1 MTLQAELD
9 FAEETWADARF
20 AKSGITGE
28 ASHARAPAPQTLPEA
43 PQLAPAPDAAREGD
57 AKPKRQRYGRGLRR
71 ALLGGAAA
79 IGLLAAAY
87 VYWDY
92 TSHFQSTDDA
102 FIASRQFAI
111 APKVAGY
118 ITAVPVTDDQHVAPG
133 DVIARIDD
141 RDYQAALAQADG
153 QVDAAEAGIANIDAQ
168 LKVQQAQIAAN
179 QAGVNQVEANLVF
192 ARQQAERAQALLD
205 KGAGSLQTAQ
215 QNESQLRAQEASLNT
230 ARATL
235 NVGQRQVEA
244 LKAQRA
250 TALATLAQAKA
261 QREQAALNL
270 ANTVIR
276 AAQPGRVVKLS
287 GAVGEFVQA
296 GTSIAM
302 FVPDETW
309 VVANFKESQLDAMRP
324 GEASTLSI
332 DAYPERTLHG
342 HVASIQP
349 GSGTAFSL
357 LPTENATGNYVKVV
371 QRVPVKIIIDDLPHD
386 VTLGPGMSVVPTV
399 RVDPSRSM
407 FERLRNWL

>member
-9 FAEETWADARF
+9 FAGETWPDARF
-20 AKSGITGE
+20 AESGITGE
-28 ASHARAPAPQTLPEA
+28 ASHARAPAPQSLPEA
-43 PQLAPAPDAAREGD
+43 PQLAPAPAAAREGD
-57 AKPKRQRYGRGLRR
+57 AEPKRPRFGRGLRR
-71 ALLGGAAA
+71 ALLSGAAA
-79 IGLLAAAY
+79 VSLLAVGY
-87 VYWDY
+87 TYWDHA
-92 TSHFQSTDDA
+92 SHFQSTDDA

-111 APKVAGY
+111 APKIAGY
-118 ITAVPVTDDQHVAPG
+118 ITAVPVNDNQHVAPG
-133 DVIARIDD
+133 YVIARIDD

-153 QVDAAEAGIANIDAQ
+153 QVAAAEAGIANIDAQ

-179 QAGVNQVEANLVF
+179 QAGVNQVDANLAF

-215 QNESQLRAQEASLNT
+215 QYESQLRAQEASLNT

-250 TALATLAQAKA
+250 TALATLAQAEA

-276 AAQPGRVVKLS
+276 AAQPGRVVTLS
-287 GAVGEFVQA
+287 GAAGEFVQA

-309 VVANFKESQLDAMRP
+309 VVANFKESQLDTMRP
-324 GEASTLSI
+324 GEAVTISI
-332 DAYPERTLHG
+332 DAYPERRTDGRDLFFMAILRG
-342 HVASIQP
+342 R
-349 GSGTAFSL
+349 SL
-357 LPTENATGNYVKVV
+357 LEELLS
-371 QRVPVKIIIDDLPHD
+371 I
-386 VTLGPGMSVVPTV
+386 
-399 RVDPSRSM
+399 
-407 FERLRNWL
+407 RNV